1 MTMTNEQAA
10 LFAAITESAGRVYN
24 NYDRSYTLR
33 RANQL
38 LAWLRE
44 ASAPIRP
51 PLREG
56 IAYNMVLGRKAEFC
70 GSVKDHPAHVNRME
84 GADLLTGGDETACP
98 GYGSQRMSVKADI

>member
-10 LFAAITESAGRVYN
+10 LFAAVTENAAREFPVGPSVVAQ
-24 NYDRSYTLR
+24 
-33 RANQL
+33 RATEF

-44 ASAPIRP
+44 ASAPTRAVI
-51 PLREG
+51 REG
-56 IAYNMVLGRKAEFC
+56 IAYTMVLGRKAEFC

-98 GYGSQRMSVKADI
+98 GYGSQRMPVKADGR